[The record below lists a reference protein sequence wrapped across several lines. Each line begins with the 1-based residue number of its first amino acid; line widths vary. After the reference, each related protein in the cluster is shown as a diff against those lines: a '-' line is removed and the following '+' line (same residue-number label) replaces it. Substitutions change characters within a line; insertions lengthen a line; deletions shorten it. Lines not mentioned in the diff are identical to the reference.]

1 METVNS
7 FYKPYV
13 DVLAELFYPQRC
25 VGCERRAS
33 DDLSRGCFEA
43 LPLIGRPF
51 CGRCGAPTAFKVF
64 GCGERR
70 AREFGFDGA
79 QAPLRYEGVG
89 QQLVQALKYRGFLVF
104 VEKVVGP
111 FMAGTLENVARF
123 DVVTPV
129 PLHRSRLAK
138 RASIRQSSWRR
149 ACTAD
154 KRAGFG

>member
-1 METVNS
+1 METANG
-7 FYKPYV
+7 FFKPYV

-33 DDLSRGCFEA
+33 DILCRGCFEV

-51 CGRCGAPTAFKVF
+51 CGRCGAPTGFEVF

-79 QAPLRYEGVG
+79 RAPLRYEGVG
-89 QQLVQALKYRGFLVF
+89 QQLVQALKYRGFLVV

-111 FMAGTLENVARF
+111 LMDGTLENVARF
-123 DVVTPV
+123 DVVTPA
-129 PLHRSRLAK
+129 PLHRLRLAK

-154 KRAGFG
+154 KQAGFG